1 MMQLRKDMSDCFKH
15 HRLVRV
21 GLLSLIGVILNLIG
35 SHIAT
40 VTGLPIFLDSIGT
53 VLVAAVSGT
62 LPGIAVGFFTNI
74 FKTATSDFS
83 SIYYG
88 VINVLIAIV
97 ASFFSRKGFFKKLR
111 TLFAV
116 VLSLALVGGGLGSVL
131 TWFLFGFATEGISA
145 QLASNLY
152 TSLEI
157 PMFASQLLAD
167 YSIDIIDK
175 LITVVI
181 VFIIIKIFPDRIEE
195 RFRYDGWQQRPI
207 PDNIVTAMSKGGVRR
222 ISLRTKIML
231 LLTVASLLVA
241 VVAVLIGYFLFTR
254 ATKEDHATLGEG
266 VASLAASVIDGD
278 RVDDFIAYGED
289 AEGYKET
296 EELLYGIRDG
306 SPDIQYVYVYKIEED
321 GCHVV
326 FDLDTGDEKGAE
338 PGDVIPFDEGFSE
351 YIPALLRGEDIP
363 SLVTDDSYGWLLTA
377 YSPVYDS
384 DGNTV
389 CYAAADI
396 SMQQLATESHS
407 FLAKQVSL
415 FTGFFILVMA
425 VGLWLAEYGII
436 YPVNSMA
443 YTAKA
448 FAYDSEEVREE
459 NVDMIK
465 KLDIHT
471 GDEIENLYGAFSKT
485 TADSMEYVH
494 DIQTKTEQINK
505 MQTGLIFVL
514 ADMVENRD
522 KVTGDHIKK
531 TSAYV
536 ELIGRKLQEKGLFTD
551 YISDEY
557 IEYLRDSAPLHDVG
571 KITITDLILNKDGK
585 LTDEEYAI
593 MKSHT
598 SAGRKVIEQVME
610 KVPDSQYLRMAANM
624 ANFHHERWDGTGYP
638 EGRKGDEIPL
648 SARIMTI
655 ADVFDALVSRRSYK
669 KPFTFDEAMKM
680 IEEGAGTHFD
690 PVIAKVFVEA
700 WDDVKKI
707 ADDFYED

>member
-1 MMQLRKDMSDCFKH
+1 M
-15 HRLVRV
+15 RV
-21 GLLSLIGVILNLIG
+21 GLLTAIGVCINLIG
-35 SHIAT
+35 AQLASMA
-40 VTGLPIFLDSIGT
+40 GLPIYLDSIGT

-74 FKTATSDFS
+74 LKAVFDFE

-88 VINVLIAIV
+88 VVNVLIAIV
-97 ASFFSRKGFFKKLR
+97 TSFFARRDFFKKLYKIIPVG
-111 TLFAV
+111 LVLAV
-116 VLSLALVGGGLGSVL
+116 VGGGIGSIL
-131 TWFLFGFATEGISA
+131 TWYIFGFANEGVSA
-145 QLASNLY
+145 ALAS
-152 TSLEI
+152 SLHNHMGLS
-157 PMFASQLLAD
+157 MFPAQIAAD
-167 YSIDIIDK
+167 YSLDVIDK
-175 LITVVI
+175 LFTVLF
-181 VFIIIKIFPDRIEE
+181 VFIFIKVFPDRIEE

-207 PDNIVTAMSKGGVRR
+207 PDNIVNAMSNGGVRR
-222 ISLRTKIML
+222 VSLRTKIL
-231 LLTVASLLVA
+231 LLLMVASLLVA
-241 VVAVLIGYFLFTR
+241 VVAVLIGYLLFTR
-254 ATKEDHATLGEG
+254 ATIEDHTTLGEG
-266 VASLAASVIDGD
+266 AASLAASVIDGD
-278 RVDDFIAYGED
+278 RVDDYLAYGEE

-306 SPDIQYVYVYKIEED
+306 SPDIHYVYVYKIEED

-326 FDLDTGDEKGAE
+326 FDLDTEDELGGE
-338 PGDVIPFDEGFSE
+338 PGDIVEFDESFSE
-351 YIPALLRGEDIP
+351 YIPALLRGEKIP
-363 SLVTDDSYGWLLTA
+363 SIISDDSYGWLLTA
-377 YSPVYDS
+377 YVPVYNS
-384 DGNTV
+384 EGQTV

-471 GDEIENLYGAFSKT
+471 GDEIENLYGAFTKT

-494 DIQTKTEQINK
+494 DIQTKTEMLNK

-536 ELIGRKLQEKGLFTD
+536 ELIGKKLQERGLFPD

-624 ANFHHERWDGTGYP
+624 AHFHHERWDGTGYP

-669 KPFTFDEAMKM
+669 KPFTFEEAMKM

-690 PVIAKVFVEA
+690 PVIAKVFVES
-700 WDDVKKI
+700 WDEVKKI

>member
-97 ASFFSRKGFFKKLR
+97 ASFFSRKGFFKNIR

-152 TSLEI
+152 TSFEI

-266 VASLAASVIDGD
+266 VASLATSVIDGD

-296 EELLYGIRDG
+296 EERLYGIRDG

-363 SLVTDDSYGWLLTA
+363 SLITDDSYGWLLTA

-443 YTAKA
+443 FTAKA

-536 ELIGRKLQEKGLFTD
+536 ELIGKKLKERGLFTD
-551 YISDEY
+551 YVTDEY

-598 SAGRKVIEQVME
+598 TAGRKVIEQVME

-624 ANFHHERWDGTGYP
+624 ANFHHERWDGKGYP

-669 KPFTFDEAMKM
+669 KPFTFDQAMKM
-680 IEEGAGTHFD
+680 IEEGAGTQFD
-690 PVIAKVFVEA
+690 PVIAKIFIESRE
-700 WDDVKKI
+700 DVKKI
-707 ADDFYED
+707 ADDFYEN

>member
-21 GLLSLIGVILNLIG
+21 GLLSAIGVCINLIG
-35 SHIAT
+35 AQLASLA
-40 VTGLPIFLDSIGT
+40 GLPIYLDSIGT

-74 FKTATSDFS
+74 FKAIFDFE

-88 VINVLIAIV
+88 VVNVLIAIV
-97 ASFFSRKGFFKKLR
+97 TSFFARRDFFKKLYKIIPVG
-111 TLFAV
+111 LV
-116 VLSLALVGGGLGSVL
+116 LALVGGGIGSIL
-131 TWFLFGFATEGISA
+131 TWYIFGFAGEGVSA
-145 QLASNLY
+145 TLASSFHHHLGL
-152 TSLEI
+152 S
-157 PMFASQLLAD
+157 MFPAQVAAD
-167 YSIDIIDK
+167 YSLDVIDK
-175 LITVVI
+175 LFTVLI
-181 VFIIIKIFPDRIEE
+181 VFIFMKICPDKIEE

-207 PDNIVTAMSKGGVRR
+207 PDIIVTAMSKGGVRR
-222 ISLRTKIML
+222 VSLRTKILL

-241 VVAVLIGYFLFTR
+241 IVAVLIGYFLFTR
-254 ATKEDHATLGEG
+254 ATIEDHTTLGEG
-266 VASLAASVIDGD
+266 AASLAASVIDGD

-306 SPDIQYVYVYKIEED
+306 SPDIHYVYVYKIEED

-326 FDLDTGDEKGAE
+326 FDLDTEDELGAE
-338 PGDVIPFDEGFSE
+338 PGDIIEFDESFSE
-351 YIPALLRGEDIP
+351 YIPALLRGENIP
-363 SLVTDDSYGWLLTA
+363 SIISDDSYGWLLTA
-377 YSPVYDS
+377 YIPVHNS
-384 DGNTV
+384 QGETV

-471 GDEIENLYGAFSKT
+471 GDEIENLYGAFTKT

-494 DIQTKTEQINK
+494 DIQTKTEMINK

-536 ELIGRKLQEKGLFTD
+536 ELIGKKLQEKGLFPD

-624 ANFHHERWDGTGYP
+624 AHFHHERWDGTGYP
-638 EGRKGDEIPL
+638 EGRKGEEIPL

-669 KPFTFDEAMKM
+669 KPFTFEEAMKM

>member
-21 GLLSLIGVILNLIG
+21 GLLSVIGILLNLIG
-35 SHIAT
+35 SNIAS
-40 VTGLPIFLDSIGT
+40 VLGLPIYLDSIGT

-74 FKTATSDFS
+74 LKATSDFN

-88 VINVLIAIV
+88 VVNVLIAIV
-97 ASFFSRKGFFKKLR
+97 TSFFARRDFFKKLYKIIPVG
-111 TLFAV
+111 LLLAV
-116 VLSLALVGGGLGSVL
+116 VGGGIGSVI
-131 TWFLFGFATEGISA
+131 TWFIFGFAAEGVSA
-145 QLASNLY
+145 KLAAAFYSHLGF
-152 TSLEI
+152 S
-157 PMFASQLLAD
+157 MFPAQIAAD
-167 YSIDIIDK
+167 YSLDAIDK
-175 LITVVI
+175 LFTVLI
-181 VFIIIKIFPDRIEE
+181 VFIVIRIFPDRIEE

-207 PDNIVTAMSKGGVRR
+207 PDNIVTAMSRGGVRR
-222 ISLRTKIML
+222 VSLRTKILL

-241 VVAVLIGYFLFTR
+241 VVAVLIGYFLFER
-254 ATKEDHATLGEG
+254 ATIEDHTTLGEG
-266 VASLAASVIDGD
+266 AASLAASVIDGD
-278 RVDDFIAYGED
+278 RVDDFIAYGEE

-296 EELLYGIRDG
+296 EDLLYGIRDG

-326 FDLDTGDEKGAE
+326 FDLDTEDELGAD
-338 PGDVIPFDEGFSE
+338 PGDIIAFDESFSE
-351 YIPALLRGEDIP
+351 YIPALLRGESIP
-363 SLVTDDSYGWLLTA
+363 SVVSDDSYGWLLTA
-377 YSPVYDS
+377 YIPVHNS
-384 DGNTV
+384 QGQTV

-396 SMQQLATESHS
+396 SMAQLATESHS

-415 FTGFFILVMA
+415 FAGFFILVMA

-471 GDEIENLYGAFSKT
+471 GDEIENLYGAFTKT
-485 TADSMEYVH
+485 TADSMDYVH
-494 DIQTKTEQINK
+494 DIQTKTEMINK

-536 ELIGRKLQEKGLFTD
+536 ELIGKKLKERGLYTD
-551 YISDEY
+551 YVTDEY

-571 KITITDLILNKDGK
+571 KITISDLILNKDGK

-593 MKSHT
+593 MKGHT
-598 SAGRKVIEQVME
+598 TAGRKVIEQVME

-624 ANFHHERWDGTGYP
+624 ANFHHERWDGKGYP

-669 KPFTFDEAMKM
+669 KPFTFDQAMKM
-680 IEEGAGTHFD
+680 IEEGAGTQFD
-690 PVIAKVFVEA
+690 PVIAGIFIESRE
-700 WDDVKKI
+700 DVKKI

>member
-97 ASFFSRKGFFKKLR
+97 ASFFSRKGFFKNIR

-152 TSLEI
+152 TSFEI

-296 EELLYGIRDG
+296 EERLYGIRDG

-363 SLVTDDSYGWLLTA
+363 SLITDDSYGWLLTA

-443 YTAKA
+443 FTAKA

-536 ELIGRKLQEKGLFTD
+536 ELIGKKLKERGLFTD
-551 YISDEY
+551 YVTDEY

-598 SAGRKVIEQVME
+598 TAGRKVIEQVME

-624 ANFHHERWDGTGYP
+624 ANFHHERWDGKGYP

-669 KPFTFDEAMKM
+669 KPFTFDQAMKM
-680 IEEGAGTHFD
+680 IEEGAGTQFD
-690 PVIAKVFVEA
+690 PVIAKIFIESRE
-700 WDDVKKI
+700 DVKKI